1 MKKGS
6 FGKLGSDL
14 EYDTIQTEH
23 NFGSERRF
31 LDYVQRM
38 GYDRNDARKWWAK
51 ENAPPIDA
59 TKREM
64 YNQRSKLSQPVFSN
78 RRGGWQFDTIIPSR
92 NDAKN
97 GQQYQLFFVN
107 NNTKEIKSYPL
118 AKKDANNMEP

>member
-38 GYDRNDARKWWAK
+38 GYDRKYK
-51 ENAPPIDA
+51 VSI
-59 TKREM
+59 TLVV
-64 YNQRSKLSQPVFSN
+64 SVGF
-78 RRGGWQFDTIIPSR
+78 
-92 NDAKN
+92 
-97 GQQYQLFFVN
+97 
-107 NNTKEIKSYPL
+107 
-118 AKKDANNMEP
+118 